1 MKHLDTSVIWNKLTN
16 IQANLDDKTMY
27 LWCTLYLETSYLQYL
42 NYNHTAKFSWDFSRT
57 WLISESL
64 PGLINGR
71 ENGLQ
76 WETRWLIQPL
86 ELAAD
91 RSLLGQ
97 LIFQQVLLEPAA
109 CSCSMKR
116 VFAEL
121 EIEELWENVEQHATK
136 FLNLKL
142 SKDEFHGTKA
152 CRRFKEDLLKYEL
165 AQKSSVRR

>member
-42 NYNHTAKFSWDFSRT
+42 NYNRTAKFSWDFSRT

-76 WETRWLIQPL
+76 WETRWLIRPL
-86 ELAAD
+86 ELT
-91 RSLLGQ
+91 
-97 LIFQQVLLEPAA
+97 E
-109 CSCSMKR
+109 
-116 VFAEL
+116 
-121 EIEELWENVEQHATK
+121 
-136 FLNLKL
+136 
-142 SKDEFHGTKA
+142 
-152 CRRFKEDLLKYEL
+152 
-165 AQKSSVRR
+165 KSSGPTRISTSPPWTCGMLLFHETRLCWAWNWGTLGKCGTTCNKVPQFQA